1 MMYLCMSA
9 YILIFLLTMYFWKG
23 LSHSSTIVMSGENY
37 EQTNNVLAGEA
48 EGFGDDKSLHDLP
61 LNIMPERPPLST
73 MAPRNVDLAI
83 QQAGWRLP
91 AKEDPGQPPLQH
103 NKYVVVEEALP
114 GRFAEVVTAHAIRV
128 EGGLLFQDLQ
138 HYDTDLSDGELPAVG
153 DSQFFGKISSRVRNG
168 FNGLRPKDEDDHVAD
183 GKQRDKGSREVKAL
197 QGRVNKDDWMSPD
210 GLVDNAPNQQWSPH
224 LPPNTDSQPSFLDSK
239 ASSADVVVNV
249 SVSMAVAD
257 FQKISDITIYSAFL
271 DSRKSTQL
279 VRMMA
284 VAPVSRRPST
294 FDLWCLFSMAEA
306 VEPTLVTI
314 KQSPDCNGAKKN
326 CHYTLSCQV
335 PSEMQFSQTLLSQND
350 IAVVG
355 GTKKSNSLMQTGEQ
369 VRLTVTVNTMSAVN
383 SSVKEQG
390 YKNPGE
396 ISFSVCVPPFHGK
409 IPVLRL
415 VEFVE
420 LNRILGAAHFTF
432 YKFGVSREIAQ
443 VLTFYQNVGLATVL
457 PWSLT
462 APSDIFEKGEAVAMS
477 DCLYRSMHLFDFVV
491 FLRVNEFIVPH
502 VDYTWSH
509 LLWNVHMR
517 SENLN
522 TIAATYQV
530 LPLACYPADTGS
542 CATSLEATPCARDP
556 NRPITEITHFLTL
569 RKNFCYGNDTKA
581 NETSVFVRPERVLEL
596 GAHRTARLVSELF
609 VSFKVEPGLALVRK
623 YRERSCKQT
632 VSKTSVGHVCSS
644 LVLDEN
650 LARYEKELIRRTKR
664 VLQALS
670 RLV

>member
-1 MMYLCMSA
+1 
-9 YILIFLLTMYFWKG
+9 
-23 LSHSSTIVMSGENY
+23 MSGENY

-61 LNIMPERPPLST
+61 LNIMPENIMPLST

-128 EGGLLFQDLQ
+128 EGGLQFQDLQ
-138 HYDTDLSDGELPAVG
+138 LYDTDLSDGELPAVG

-168 FNGLRPKDEDDHVAD
+168 FNGLRPKDEDDPAAD
-183 GKQRDKGSREVKAL
+183 GKQRDKGSHEVKAL

-249 SVSMAVAD
+249 SVSKAVAD

-284 VAPVSRRPST
+284 VAP
-294 FDLWCLFSMAEA
+294 
-306 VEPTLVTI
+306 
-314 KQSPDCNGAKKN
+314 
-326 CHYTLSCQV
+326 
-335 PSEMQFSQTLLSQND
+335 TLLSQND

-355 GTKKSNSLMQTGEQ
+355 GTKKSNSLMQT
-369 VRLTVTVNTMSAVN
+369 
-383 SSVKEQG
+383 
-390 YKNPGE
+390 
-396 ISFSVCVPPFHGK
+396 
-409 IPVLRL
+409 

-462 APSDIFEKGEAVAMS
+462 APNDIFEKGEAVAMS
-477 DCLYRSMHLFDFVV
+477 DCLYR
-491 FLRVNEFIVPH
+491 I
-502 VDYTWSH
+502 
-509 LLWNVHMR
+509 
-517 SENLN
+517 
-522 TIAATYQV
+522 
-530 LPLACYPADTGS
+530 
-542 CATSLEATPCARDP
+542 
-556 NRPITEITHFLTL
+556 
-569 RKNFCYGNDTKA
+569 
-581 NETSVFVRPERVLEL
+581 
-596 GAHRTARLVSELF
+596 
-609 VSFKVEPGLALVRK
+609 EPGLALVRK